1 MLKVYFFPLLFFY
14 WLTACQSG
22 RSLNYTET
30 KEVPLD
36 GFSDI
41 SYEKITAELEDVQ
54 NNRKSL
60 QFEAEWL
67 NLCTMVVDAEK
78 YACECRLTE
87 LKLAK
92 QMAKFGSFDHRM
104 PDHGFIDDAERDRW
118 NAQLEVKKS
127 SRITAEA
134 RANLLRRD
142 LSDLTEK
149 IVDAGYQ
156 VPLGSV
162 IK

>member
-1 MLKVYFFPLLFFY
+1 MGAKISCFAKSIFLPFLFFY
-14 WLTACQSG
+14 WLTVCQSG

-67 NLCTMVVDAEK
+67 KLRTMVDAENM
-78 YACECRLTE
+78 R
-87 LKLAK
+87 
-92 QMAKFGSFDHRM
+92 
-104 PDHGFIDDAERDRW
+104 
-118 NAQLEVKKS
+118 
-127 SRITAEA
+127 
-134 RANLLRRD
+134 
-142 LSDLTEK
+142 
-149 IVDAGYQ
+149 
-156 VPLGSV
+156 
-162 IK
+162 